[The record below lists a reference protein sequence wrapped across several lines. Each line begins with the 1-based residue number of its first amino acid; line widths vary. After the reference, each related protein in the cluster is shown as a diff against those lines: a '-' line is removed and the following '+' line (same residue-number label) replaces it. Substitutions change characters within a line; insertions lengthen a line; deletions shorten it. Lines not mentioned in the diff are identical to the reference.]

1 MEKYVV
7 YASVFVVVVLTYMLL
22 QTFLETPK
30 KDEDKEWTLQNL
42 PLFYRWTYWLLRCFT
57 DSLGPILARMYS
69 PETILSQTRLLK
81 AANLKLSVEMFLT
94 SQALFGT
101 ILFTT
106 VSVIGVFLLQNWTVG
121 VLAGILLGVLG
132 WMSPFLMAQEKAK
145 TRQQAII
152 RALPFAI
159 DLIGS
164 AMRSGQD
171 FMAAVHFYVRND
183 EATNPLVQEFNQV
196 LLDMQLGQTREQAML
211 SMDDRVQVDAFT
223 AFVAA
228 VVQGEK
234 AGASIVNTLK
244 NQGAALRRE
253 RFALARQKA
262 EAAQTMI
269 ILPLGLL
276 LLPAFLLVIGYPIG
290 YDMAKTFSV
299 F

>member
-1 MEKYVV
+1 MGKYMT
-7 YASVFVVVVLTYMLL
+7 YIGVFIVVVLTYMLL

-42 PLFYRWTYWLLRCFT
+42 PIIYRWTYWLLRCFT
-57 DSLGPILARMYS
+57 DTLGPVLARMCS
-69 PETILSQTRLLK
+69 PETILSQNRLLK
-81 AANLKLSVEMFLT
+81 AANLKLSIEMFLT
-94 SQALFGT
+94 SQALFGI

-106 VSVIGVFLLQNWTVG
+106 VSTLGIFLLQNWAIGGLAG
-121 VLAGILLGVLG
+121 VLIGVLG
-132 WMSPFLMAQEKAK
+132 WMSPFLMARAKAK
-145 TRQQAII
+145 VRQQAII

-164 AMRSGQD
+164 AMRSGLD
-171 FMAAVHFYVRND
+171 FMAAVHFYVKTD
-183 EATNPLVQEFNQV
+183 EAANPLVQEFNQV
-196 LLDMQLGQTREQAML
+196 LMDMQLGQTREQAML
-211 SMDDRVQVDAFT
+211 SMDERVQLDAFT
-223 AFVAA
+223 VFVAA
-228 VVQGEK
+228 VIQGEK

-269 ILPLGLL
+269 ILPLGIL

-290 YDMAKTFSV
+290 YDMAKAFSG